1 MKVREI
7 AEQVLAVMLASN
19 HTRQVNT
26 RLRSTPAHGAGA
38 ERLDP
43 ARIGSF
49 VLTSTAGQRVPLDQI
64 GRT

>member
-1 MKVREI
+1 M
-7 AEQVLAVMLASN
+7 S
-19 HTRQVNT
+19 
-26 RLRSTPAHGAGA
+26 AGA
-38 ERLDP
+38 ERWHR